1 MNFPWDES
9 ITLLFKDTSHLA
21 PPFPH
26 EPHVSARGKFQLV
39 LTREEHPF
47 VTMFSQYC
55 KQVAGEAESVIG
67 IPLHLCIAALANVC
81 ARPIDGDLMLKLGQ
95 DTLHPVA
102 MDSRLRI
109 AVEQCGLPV
118 VPYTLSSFREACELH
133 LSNKGALLAV
143 DLHCF
148 FNPNQAAQ
156 RCSDYWEFPL
166 CSMETRSP
174 LLTAYSEISE
184 YCGPSYLEYDNE
196 RGSPAADFM
205 EYMISTCIDAA
216 KQNDHSINRMPIKIV
231 LSRIHRMLEECRW
244 DSTIAKAIE
253 CTDDAIVDVA
263 DRIVLWTGG
272 DLRACSR
279 TLENRID
286 TWLKST
292 SAAVVVEF
300 LGTSVSQNTSG
311 DIAKELARLLPS
323 ASATLTRRRELETDR
338 AAFYSVADF
347 KNLVTFLASTEVKS
361 VWSFP
366 TTLAMPLKQKV
377 DAILKDQEDTHES
390 HTASNGSEHTTSP
403 SQKNVNPVAF
413 TNDMNKLLQAQF
425 RTPEYRKLEEQLTNY
440 SRELPVLG
448 LTEHQKRLS
457 KANGIPNYY
466 LPLTLIFASNGAEI
480 VKRFILQNNMR
491 VLKPDIFR
499 YLDELRDHWVA
510 YANLRCIWDESSPL
524 LPEMLTFK
532 SVGSSIADVR
542 RGRLSV
548 LQVMKDLHMAE
559 RTQVRYSHAPYEYKR
574 EDLADPNKTAKDIYA
589 QYMDRILSTI
599 GYKCAHLDPD
609 GRNDSHMAIMMG
621 IKGFCEKADPLSE
634 ERSMKMRE
642 YAKDMLDKAELEA
655 EERFRAFLGSKN
667 PASVFPSPYLAND
680 SPIKTMLLKKN
691 EQLDSILSLQGF
703 DDSILQGDTVMQP
716 VTLNL
721 SHHISKTLH
730 YSGNTHTCSQS
741 RHIAVTSHTSEQTD
755 KAIALLQKAVTGPA
769 LSLDTTVLPKQH
781 ISPATALAGDGSG
794 NDESRWV

>member
-26 EPHVSARGKFQLV
+26 EPHVTARGKYQFV
-39 LTREEHPF
+39 LTTEEHPV
-47 VTMFSQYC
+47 VTMFSQFC

-81 ARPIDGDLMLKLGQ
+81 ARPIEGDLMLKFGQ
-95 DTLHPVA
+95 DTLHPHA

-118 VPYTLSSFREACELH
+118 VPYTLASFREACELH
-133 LSNKGALLAV
+133 LSGKGALLAV
-143 DLHCF
+143 DMDCF
-148 FNPNQAAQ
+148 FNPNQAIH

-196 RGSPAADFM
+196 RGSPAAEFM

-216 KQNDHSINRMPIKIV
+216 NQNDHSIKRMPIKIV
-231 LSRIHRMLEECRW
+231 LSRIHRMLEESRW

-253 CTDDAIVDVA
+253 CTDDAIVDVG

-279 TLENRID
+279 TLENRIG

-300 LGTSVSQNTSG
+300 LGTSMSQNTIG
-311 DIAKELARLLPS
+311 DIARELARLLPS
-323 ASATLTRRRELETDR
+323 ASATLTRRRELEADR
-338 AAFYSVADF
+338 AAFYSIADF
-347 KNLVTFLASTEVKS
+347 KNLCAFLTSTEVKS
-361 VWSFP
+361 VWIFP

-377 DAILKDQEDTHES
+377 DAILKDREDTYES
-390 HTASNGSEHTTSP
+390 HTVSNGSEHTTSP

-413 TNDMNKLLQAQF
+413 TNDMTALLHAQF
-425 RTPEYRKLEEQLTNY
+425 RTSEYRKLEQQLTSY
-440 SRELPVLG
+440 SNQLPVAG
-448 LTEHQKRLS
+448 LTEHQKKLGE
-457 KANGIPNYY
+457 ANGIPTYY
-466 LPLTLIFASNGAEI
+466 LPLSLIFASDGAEI
-480 VKRFILQNNMR
+480 VKRFILQPSMR
-491 VLKPDIFR
+491 VMKPDIFR
-499 YLDELRDHWVA
+499 YLDELRDHWVS

-532 SVGSSIADVR
+532 SVGKSIANVR
-542 RGRLSV
+542 LGRLST
-548 LQVMKDLHMAE
+548 LEIMTDLHMAE
-559 RTQVRYSHAPYEYKR
+559 RTQVRYSHAPYEYNR

-609 GRNDSHMAIMMG
+609 GRNDSHMAIMLG
-621 IKGFCEKADPLSE
+621 IKGFCEKADPLSG
-634 ERSMKMRE
+634 ERGMKMRE
-642 YAKDMLDKAELEA
+642 FAKDMLDKSELEA

-667 PASVFPSPYLAND
+667 PASAFPSPYLANE
-680 SPIKTMLLKKN
+680 SPIKTMLLKRN

-716 VTLNL
+716 VMLKHSCHT
-721 SHHISKTLH
+721 SQSLH
-730 YSGNTHTCSQS
+730 YSDNTHTCSQS

-755 KAIALLQKAVTGPA
+755 RAIALLQKQ
-769 LSLDTTVLPKQH
+769 SLGQLCHLT
-781 ISPATALAGDGSG
+781 
-794 NDESRWV
+794 